1 MAVDSRFGLVLG
13 LLLANFVFLMAAG
26 TSKWT
31 RPVGVG
37 LTGATLLAALFAA
50 DVSLRTR
57 RIATVVVA
65 GAFVASLSLVAFA
78 GVGDRAAALLNTGL
92 VAVAPIAIARSVF
105 RRRIIDIRT
114 VFAALCIYVLFGM
127 MWAYVFTAIDKFGT
141 AAFFAQPVTPTS
153 ADYLYFSF
161 MTQLT
166 VGYGDLT
173 AAGNLGRSCA
183 VLEALLGQI
192 YMVTVVALLVS
203 RLVPRASS
211 GPTPPET

>member
-1 MAVDSRFGLVLG
+1 
-13 LLLANFVFLMAAG
+13 
-26 TSKWT
+26 
-31 RPVGVG
+31 
-37 LTGATLLAALFAA
+37 
-50 DVSLRTR
+50 
-57 RIATVVVA
+57 
-65 GAFVASLSLVAFA
+65 
-78 GVGDRAAALLNTGL
+78 
-92 VAVAPIAIARSVF
+92 
-105 RRRIIDIRT
+105 
-114 VFAALCIYVLFGM
+114 
-127 MWAYVFTAIDKFGT
+127 VFTAIDKFGT

>member
-1 MAVDSRFGLVLG
+1 MPLPLG
-13 LLLANFVFLMAAG
+13 AG
-26 TSKWT
+26 
-31 RPVGVG
+31 
-37 LTGATLLAALFAA
+37 
-50 DVSLRTR
+50 
-57 RIATVVVA
+57 
-65 GAFVASLSLVAFA
+65 
-78 GVGDRAAALLNTGL
+78 
-92 VAVAPIAIARSVF
+92 APIAIGTALW
-105 RRRIIDIRT
+105 RRPVVDVHT
-114 VFAALCIYVLFGM
+114 VLGAICIYVLVGM
-127 MWAYVFTAIDKFGT
+127 FFAFLYGAIGEVGT
-141 AAFFAQPVTPTS
+141 AAFFAQGSDATT